1 MNHSKMSPNDNDEQD
16 KDVKQYSVK
25 KEYDDDRRWNKKSYN
40 EKRYKRSSRS
50 RSNSRERSDERPKK
64 WRGDSGSRKSAD
76 TGMNSEDE
84 REHRARVESRLGPS
98 PTRRVVRKRS
108 RYVFF
113 VFKKCNLTHKLKLHN
128 V

>member
-1 MNHSKMSPNDNDEQD
+1 MNYAKNPTNDNDEQD
-16 KDVKQYSVK
+16 KDTKPFSVK

-40 EKRYKRSSRS
+40 DKRHKRSSRS

-64 WRGDSGSRKSAD
+64 WRGDSGGRKSAD
-76 TGMNSEDE
+76 TGRNSEDE

-108 RYVFF
+108 R
-113 VFKKCNLTHKLKLHN
+113 
-128 V
+128 